1 MRHGATSSS
10 AARLEHPAL
19 IYRDLGEL
27 VGALAP
33 FVRRG
38 VERREPTF
46 VAVGPAEL
54 AALRGAVGDH
64 DGLHW
69 RDTNAWHPRPAT
81 RLRAFHTFVADHL
94 SAGRSRIRFV
104 DEPLWPAG
112 GDELTREW
120 ARYESVL
127 NAVLAPFPATLVCTY
142 DASRLD
148 PEIVE
153 GARRT
158 HPILGL
164 DGRSRPSPA
173 FEDPSTLVARWN
185 VPLRPPPASA
195 QRMRPPIDP
204 ANARAFVAERAARA
218 GLSPGR
224 RFDLQLAVTELLA
237 NALVHGGG
245 KATVRVWVATGYLH
259 CQVDDEGPGI
269 ADALAGYR
277 PPGAAAGDGRGL
289 WLARQVVDLL
299 QIDSTA
305 KGAAVRVRLRLP

>member
-1 MRHGATSSS
+1 
-10 AARLEHPAL
+10 
-19 IYRDLGEL
+19 
-27 VGALAP
+27 
-33 FVRRG
+33 
-38 VERREPTF
+38 
-46 VAVGPAEL
+46 
-54 AALRGAVGDH
+54 
-64 DGLHW
+64 
-69 RDTNAWHPRPAT
+69 
-81 RLRAFHTFVADHL
+81 
-94 SAGRSRIRFV
+94 
-104 DEPLWPAG
+104 
-112 GDELTREW
+112 
-120 ARYESVL
+120 
-127 NAVLAPFPATLVCTY
+127 
-142 DASRLD
+142 
-148 PEIVE
+148 
-153 GARRT
+153 
-158 HPILGL
+158 
-164 DGRSRPSPA
+164 
-173 FEDPSTLVARWN
+173 
-185 VPLRPPPASA
+185 
-195 QRMRPPIDP
+195 MRPPIDP